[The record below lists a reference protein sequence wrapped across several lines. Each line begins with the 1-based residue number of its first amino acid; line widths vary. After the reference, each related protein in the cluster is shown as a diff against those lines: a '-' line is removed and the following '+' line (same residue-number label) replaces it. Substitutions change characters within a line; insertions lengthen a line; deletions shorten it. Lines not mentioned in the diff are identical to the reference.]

1 MGCCYS
7 IFKKEDDPIVGE
19 RTGVVAHRIGIDDDE
34 GAKDTSIILSPI
46 QGLVNLVKKVRASSL
61 PFPKDGIRLS
71 SMKDFY
77 DACGGKDKLLGL
89 TTTDVND
96 KYQKPIT
103 AASQLSYCEYL
114 KLKHSPAVGQAVV
127 FISHGILLPLLLLLL
142 LSLSPLLLLT
152 LLLSLLVSLLLSLLL
167 LILILSSYQY

>member
-34 GAKDTSIILSPI
+34 QGTTRSPL
-46 QGLVNLVKKVRASSL
+46 QGLVNLVKKVTASSL

-77 DACGGKDKLLGL
+77 AACRGKDKLLGL
-89 TTTDVND
+89 TTTDVNE

-103 AASQLSYCEYL
+103 AASQLSYCDYL
-114 KLKHSPAVGQAVV
+114 KLHRSPYVGQAVV
-127 FISHGILLPLLLLLL
+127 FISHGIITTTNHTNTTTTNTITTISMEVHVFGCDRCSRMALP
-142 LSLSPLLLLT
+142 
-152 LLLSLLVSLLLSLLL
+152 
-167 LILILSSYQY
+167 

>member
-19 RTGVVAHRIGIDDDE
+19 RIGALAHRIGIDDDE
-34 GAKDTSIILSPI
+34 QDAKDTSTIRSPLRGLLS
-46 QGLVNLVKKVRASSL
+46 VVKKKVTASSL

-71 SMKDFY
+71 SIKDFY

-89 TTTDVND
+89 STTDVNE

-114 KLKHSPAVGQAVV
+114 KLKSRPADGIV
-127 FISHGILLPLLLLLL
+127 FLNEILFNYI
-142 LSLSPLLLLT
+142 T
-152 LLLSLLVSLLLSLLL
+152 KVS
-167 LILILSSYQY
+167 